1 LALCYQRINFV
12 HKAKKSNK
20 RASYTMP
27 TFFPPLMA
35 AFVEKKRKNLLI
47 LKIQHAGDADGV
59 RILYKQAGFFTPKR
73 DWVT

>member
-27 TFFPPLMA
+27 AFFPPLMA
-35 AFVEKKRKNLLI
+35 AFAEKKRKNLLI
-47 LKIQHAGDADGV
+47 VKIQDAGGADGV
-59 RILYKQAGFFTPKR
+59 RILYNRAVFLTPKQ
-73 DWVT
+73 DWAT